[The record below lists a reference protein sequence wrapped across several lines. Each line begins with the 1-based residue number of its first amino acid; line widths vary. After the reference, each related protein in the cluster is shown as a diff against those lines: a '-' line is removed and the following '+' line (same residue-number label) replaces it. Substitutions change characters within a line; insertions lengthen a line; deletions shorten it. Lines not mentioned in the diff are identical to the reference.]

1 MDSEIKIRIGIAED
15 QVIFREGLIR
25 MLNNNPHFEVVCEAD
40 NGQHLIDQIRDKKPQ
55 VCLVD
60 YRMPG
65 LNGIETT
72 KSLKLQYPK
81 IKVILLSMYDDS
93 EFVESAIENGA
104 NGYLSKD
111 DEPEEIEKAIYSAYE
126 TGYYIN
132 DRTSKMLIARMVE
145 QGKIH
150 PRFSDEQQLFSD
162 FELKIIQLITE
173 ERTTAE
179 IAKELERSVRTIE
192 STRSAMMNR
201 IGAKN
206 VIGLVMYAVKNKL
219 LAI

>member
-1 MDSEIKIRIGIAED
+1 MDSEVKIRIGIAED
-15 QVIFREGLIR
+15 QAIFREGLIR
-25 MLNNNPHFEVVCEAD
+25 MLNNNPHFDVVCEAE
-40 NGQHLIDQIRDKKPQ
+40 NGQLLIDQIREKKPQ

-72 KSLKLQYPK
+72 KALKLQYPK
-81 IKVILLSMYDDS
+81 VKVILLSMYDDS

-111 DEPEEIEKAIYSAYE
+111 DEPDEIEKAIYSAHE

-150 PRFSDEQQLFSD
+150 PKFSDDQQLFSD

-173 ERTTAE
+173 EKTTAE

-192 STRSAMMNR
+192 STRSSMMSR

>member
-1 MDSEIKIRIGIAED
+1 MDSVEKIRIGIAED
-15 QVIFREGLIR
+15 QAIFREGLIR
-25 MLNNNPHFEVVCEAD
+25 MLNNNPHFEVVCEGE
-40 NGQHLIDQIRDKKPQ
+40 NGQLLIDQVREKNPQ
-55 VCLVD
+55 ICLVD

-72 KSLKLQYPK
+72 KSIKLQFPK
-81 IKVILLSMYDDS
+81 VKVILLSMYDDA

-111 DEPEEIEKAIYSAYE
+111 DDPSEIEKAIYTTYE

-145 QGKIH
+145 QGKIQ
-150 PRFSDEQQLFSD
+150 PKFSDDHQIFNE
-162 FELKIIQLITE
+162 FELQIIQLITQ

-179 IAKELERSVRTIE
+179 IAEELGRAVRTIE
-192 STRSAMMNR
+192 STRSAMMSR
-201 IGAKN
+201 VGAKN

-219 LAI
+219 LTF

>member
-1 MDSEIKIRIGIAED
+1 MDSVEKIRIGIAED
-15 QVIFREGLIR
+15 QAIFREGLIR
-25 MLNNNPHFEVVCEAD
+25 MLNNNPHFEVVCEAE
-40 NGQHLIDQIRDKKPQ
+40 NGQLLIDQVREKKPQ
-55 VCLVD
+55 ICLVD

-72 KSLKLQYPK
+72 KALKLQFPK
-81 IKVILLSMYDDS
+81 VKVILLSMYDDT

-111 DEPEEIEKAIYSAYE
+111 DEPSEIEKAIYSTYE

-145 QGKIH
+145 QGKIQ
-150 PRFSDEQQLFSD
+150 PKFTDENQIFND
-162 FELKIIQLITE
+162 FELRIIQLITK

-179 IAKELERSVRTIE
+179 IAEELGRSVRTIE
-192 STRSAMMNR
+192 STRSAMMSR
-201 IGAKN
+201 VGAKN
-206 VIGLVMYAVKNKL
+206 VIGLVMYSVKNKL
-219 LAI
+219 LEI